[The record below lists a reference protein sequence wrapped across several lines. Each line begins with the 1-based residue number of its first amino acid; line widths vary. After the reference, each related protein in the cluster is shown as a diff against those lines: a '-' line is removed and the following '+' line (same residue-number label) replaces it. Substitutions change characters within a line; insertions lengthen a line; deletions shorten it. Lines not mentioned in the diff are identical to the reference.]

1 MTSDDAAQRV
11 ICHPEAAGGAE
22 PKAKTP
28 DDAEGSQ
35 NSQVQVEPRNVNR
48 LQAGAANLE
57 ILHRP
62 PPLALSREA
71 APAAQDDKLTP
82 FQDESAPVVLR
93 RVRLIAAAA
102 WIAFAVP
109 VLMTG
114 GWRGLLGLTCSGLV
128 TMINFL
134 WLEEIVDTLLQPTPA
149 RHPWRLPVRTLSRFA
164 LLGAA
169 LLVTIF
175 VARINAVSVLLGF
188 SIVVVGIMGEAVY
201 STFRSF
207 AE

>member
-1 MTSDDAAQRV
+1 VTVFRRNRDSF
-11 ICHPEAAGGAE
+11 GAFE
-22 PKAKTP
+22 
-28 DDAEGSQ
+28 
-35 NSQVQVEPRNVNR
+35 
-48 LQAGAANLE
+48 
-57 ILHRP
+57 
-62 PPLALSREA
+62 
-71 APAAQDDKLTP
+71 
-82 FQDESAPVVLR
+82 DESAPVVLR
-93 RVRLIAAAA
+93 RIRLIAAAA

-134 WLEEIVDTLLQPTPA
+134 WLEEIVDALLQPTPA
-149 RHPWRLPVRTLSRFA
+149 RHRWRLTVRTLSRFA